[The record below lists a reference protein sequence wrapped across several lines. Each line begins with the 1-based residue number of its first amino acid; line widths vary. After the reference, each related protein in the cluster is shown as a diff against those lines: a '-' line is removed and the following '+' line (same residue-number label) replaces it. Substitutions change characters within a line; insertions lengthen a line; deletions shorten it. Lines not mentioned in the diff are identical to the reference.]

1 MDTTRSYTTFP
12 LTNIASV
19 RSQNFRSLLRPA
31 SKMTARNEGK
41 SDEDYWNYRQ
51 SHPNRHQSIPVRDCQ
66 NNQMVVCL
74 RLTFLCQGR
83 CLPSPSAPKITCG
96 STWKR
101 VSQHQDVNTRLLHPG
116 RGKQGQVPD
125 SNYLLF
131 LGESVLF
138 QRG

>member
-31 SKMTARNEGK
+31 SKMTGRNEGK

-51 SHPNRHQSIPVRDCQ
+51 SHPNRHLSIPVRDCQ
-66 NNQMVVCL
+66 NNQMVVWL

-83 CLPSPSAPKITCG
+83 CLPSPAPWATCG
-96 STWKR
+96 LTLRWVLPR
-101 VSQHQDVNTRLLHPG
+101 QDDNF
-116 RGKQGQVPD
+116 D
-125 SNYLLF
+125 LF
-131 LGESVLF
+131 TGPKGYKVKYQIQINCYFWGS
-138 QRG
+138 RS